1 MSAVSSPSTVCCPG
15 PQPRDWCHLWKW
27 WVPHLRSE
35 VSMVIA
41 NLVKFHCY
49 PSQEFLLRVKSDP
62 IGLRSVL
69 LDLGV
74 CWAEWV
80 VFSPAI
86 AM

>member
-1 MSAVSSPSTVCCPG
+1 MLSAHLPLFAVQVPSQGLVPPMEMVG
-15 PQPRDWCHLWKW
+15 PP
-27 WVPHLRSE
+27 P
-35 VSMVIA
+35 SMVIA

-49 PSQEFLLRVKSDP
+49 PSQEFLSRVKSDP

-69 LDLGV
+69 LDLGA
-74 CWAEWV
+74 CCSEWV

>member
-1 MSAVSSPSTVCCPG
+1 
-15 PQPRDWCHLWKW
+15 
-27 WVPHLRSE
+27 
-35 VSMVIA
+35 MVIA

-74 CWAEWV
+74 CWSEWV